1 MKMDESN
8 PGAESAV
15 GTQAS
20 VLADTLGQNMR
31 IVQAVFGVFHHFGLA
46 SELNRRGHLECIY
59 STFPWQRLKREALPR
74 EKVKTFPWIHTP
86 ILLMARHGWLPDWAD
101 DELGLLNAK
110 LFDEWTARVIP
121 ECDAFIGISGAGLKT
136 GQLVQQR
143 GGRYICDRGSTH
155 IRYQD
160 DLVTEELQQWG
171 CTRRSCDPRDIARE
185 EQQYAVADLITVP
198 SSHSRRTYIEMG
210 IPGDKVRTIPYGIS
224 LTNFFPEGEPP
235 TDRFEV
241 LFVGAVGLH
250 KGVPYLLQAFA
261 KVRHP
266 NKRLRIV
273 GDMLENFRAVL
284 PGLPQKDVEFVGRL
298 PREGVRKAMSTSHVM
313 VLPSIDEGLA
323 LVQGEALACGCPVI
337 ATTNTGAEDLFT
349 DGVEG
354 FILPIRDVDAM
365 AERMQQLADDPALR
379 ARMSEAGLLRVRSMG
394 GWSTYGDQ
402 WEALLHQITRK

>member
-1 MKMDESN
+1 MMREVEA
-8 PGAESAV
+8 GV
-15 GTQAS
+15 TS
-20 VLADTLGQNMR
+20 VVKPATGVLDPKMR

-46 SELNRRGHLECIY
+46 SELYKRGHLECIY
-59 STFPWQRLKREALPR
+59 STFPWQRLKRESLPR
-74 EKVKTFPWIHTP
+74 DKVKTFPWIHTP
-86 ILLMARHGWLPDWAD
+86 LILLTRRRWISKWVD
-101 DELGLLNAK
+101 DELGLVNAK
-110 LFDEWTARVIP
+110 LFDEWTARNIP
-121 ECDAFIGISGAGLKT
+121 SCDAFVGISGAGLKT

-155 IRYQD
+155 IRFQD
-160 DLVTEELQQWG
+160 ELVTEELQRWG
-171 CTRRSCDPRDIARE
+171 SRRRACDPRDIARE
-185 EQQYAVADLITVP
+185 EEQYDVADLVTVP
-198 SSHSRRTYIEMG
+198 SSHSRRTYIELG
-210 IPGDKVRTIPYGIS
+210 IPADKVRTIPYGMS
-224 LTNFFPEGEPP
+224 LTNFYPDGEPP

-261 KVRHP
+261 KVKHP

-273 GDMLENFRAVL
+273 GDMIEDFKAVL
-284 PGLPQKDVEFVGRL
+284 PGLPQEYVEFTGRM
-298 PREGVRKAMSTSHVM
+298 PREGVRKAMSTSHVL

-323 LVQGEALACGCPVI
+323 LVQGEAMACGCPVI

-354 FILPIRDVDAM
+354 FILPIRDVDGM

-379 ARMSEAGLLRVRSMG
+379 ARMSEAGLLQVKSLG

-402 WEALLHQITRK
+402 WEALLHQLTGK